1 MKTTLH
7 MLATLLAVGMIS
19 GGALSL
25 VNDWAD
31 PLIQEN
37 QRKVRDAAIGFLV
50 PGGTPEQAVD
60 AEGLAAWKVNDSDG
74 KLLGWV
80 VRYALTGFQD
90 KVDVMIALDPERTE
104 IRGLKVLQDS
114 ETPGLGTW
122 IRLSAAQEEALLT
135 AADRDL
141 GAQVDDAKN
150 YPLQFFAYGGG
161 QHLSAAGDLKVVK
174 GRKRSELGAN
184 EVQAIT
190 AATISSTAV
199 VDIVNAAVLKL
210 DKLLKQP
217 VQKTGG
223 VS

>member
-1 MKTTLH
+1 MRVTLH
-7 MLATLLAVGMIS
+7 MLATLLVVGMIS

-31 PLIQEN
+31 PFIREN
-37 QRKVRDAAIGFLV
+37 QSRVRDAAIGFLV

-60 AEGLAAWKVNDSDG
+60 QDGLTAWMVNDADG

-90 KVDVMIALDPERTE
+90 KIDLMIALDPERKE

-122 IRLSAAQEEALLT
+122 IRLSPALEAELAASPT
-135 AADRDL
+135 RDL
-141 GAQVDDAKN
+141 GAAVDDAKN
-150 YPLQFFAYGGG
+150 YPLQYFGYGDGR
-161 QHLSAAGDLKVVK
+161 HLSAAGDLRVVK
-174 GRKRSELGAN
+174 GRRRSELGPT

-190 AATISSTAV
+190 AATISSAAV
-199 VDIVNAAVLKL
+199 VTIVNAAVTRL
-210 DKLLKQP
+210 DRILQRD
-217 VQKTGG
+217 GG
-223 VS
+223 AS

>member
-1 MKTTLH
+1 MKITLH
-7 MLATLLAVGMIS
+7 MLATLLLVGMIA

-31 PLIQEN
+31 PFIQEN

-50 PGGTPEQAVD
+50 PGGTPEQAID
-60 AEGLAAWKVNDSDG
+60 QDGLTAWKVNAPDG

-80 VRYALTGFQD
+80 VRYAATGFQD
-90 KVDVMIALDPERTE
+90 KIDLMIALDPERRE

-122 IRLSAAQEEALLT
+122 IRLSPAQEQEL
-135 AADRDL
+135 AASETRDL
-141 GAQVDDAKN
+141 GEAVNDAKN
-150 YPLQFFAYGGG
+150 YPLQYFGYGGG

-174 GRKRSELGAN
+174 GRKRSELGPT

-199 VDIVNAAVLKL
+199 VDIVNAAVEKL
-210 DKLLKQP
+210 DGLLRQ
-217 VQKTGG
+217 TGG

>member
-7 MLATLLAVGMIS
+7 MLATLLVVGMLS

-31 PLIQEN
+31 PYIQEN

-50 PGGTPEQAVD
+50 PGGSPEQAVD
-60 AEGLAAWKVNDSDG
+60 QDGLTAWKVNSPEG
-74 KLLGWV
+74 EMLGWV

-90 KVDVMIALDPERTE
+90 KIDVMFAMDPERRE

-122 IRLSAAQEEALLT
+122 IRLSPAQEEALV
-135 AADRDL
+135 AQGDRDL
-141 GAQVDDAKN
+141 GAQTDDAKN
-150 YPLQFFAYGGG
+150 FPLQFFAYGGG
-161 QHLSAAGDLKVVK
+161 KHLSAAGDLKVVK
-174 GRKRSELGAN
+174 GKKRSELGAG

-190 AATISSTAV
+190 AATISSVAV
-199 VDIVNAAVLKL
+199 VDIVNEAVIKL
-210 DKLLKQP
+210 NEILQ
-217 VQKTGG
+217 QQQGG